1 MTRVLIVEDETW
13 LGERFERVLRQEGFM
28 PILTSNVY
36 SAIDLID
43 SEKPSVVIMSLL
55 LSGASGIGLLHE
67 LQSYV
72 DTARTPVVVYGSA
85 QLSLTADELEPYGVR
100 RLLDATTVKPQD
112 LVAAV
117 RSVLA

>member
-1 MTRVLIVEDETW
+1 MRVLIIEDELW
-13 LGERFERVLRQEGFM
+13 LGEQFQSVLQNEGFDTT
-28 PILTSNVY
+28 LTSNVY

-43 SEKPSVVIMSLL
+43 EQKPSVIVMSLL

-72 DTARTPVVVYGSA
+72 DTAATPVVVYSDTQA
-85 QLSLTADELEPYGVR
+85 TVSVADMEPYGVR
-100 RLLDATTVKPQD
+100 RLLDVTTLKPQD
-112 LVAAV
+112 LVGVV